1 MTRDKG
7 IMEYTAEN
15 LEKAVS
21 VFYRSEGIQQAEAH
35 QWLSEAQNSPQAW
48 SFVWDLLHP
57 QRSSEVQFF
66 AATTLHT
73 KLLKYWNEVPVDH
86 YDMLKKRILEAIV
99 NFAMGPKIVLN
110 RLCITL
116 SAYIIHTVPSHWP
129 KAFEELVSS
138 FQPQYLPNVEPER
151 VIWILLEILTVI
163 PVEFQS
169 TTLATSQRN
178 RVKAVLQDVSKDIL
192 KVVDMCLVPIP
203 NASFDMANL
212 TTYLHASKCASTWIQ
227 LGGVNIDECSRI
239 INLLTDLTCFVYWN
253 RCDPEGMFS
262 EEMELTE
269 VTLEAISSI
278 IQHPHTHKYRTYV
291 IKHTETMLNSFSK
304 ILQVERQNADQN
316 KDIVNNIYTLL
327 ITTAD
332 THCKLFLSHLI
343 PTTNPNDSPHIT
355 HMLLQTILECTN
367 APGSYPI
374 DETCSTLTFGFWYT
388 LQDDVM
394 SGDQQ
399 PMLLLQEIKPYYRQL
414 VAILLQKANFPRDE
428 KSSSWTLDDKEMF
441 RCYRQDIADTY
452 MYCYAI
458 LNLEMLDTLHT
469 HLSEALAQLSWP
481 GIESCLHAFTAVA
494 ESIEMENLYLPK
506 LMLALKDIPFAEL
519 SAQNKRV
526 LCASLETVGAYSE
539 WMADHP
545 DMLVHVVP
553 LVVASL
559 ADEQAAP
566 SATIALKELTHNC
579 QKYLGGAWADVI
591 LTACQVALQNGRLK
605 LAENVRIMSTMG
617 RVLSILPIDHC
628 MQFLNAVLPP
638 SFEELR
644 TLISQ
649 EQDSSTATVIST
661 KLKMLSALF
670 GSLHMAPAVQ
680 LDIVAE
686 TSKDNRDQRE
696 QQQQQQQQ
704 QQPQP
709 LLMIVQNTMPLY
721 CMIGK
726 QYCKNAEVMGVLW
739 GLIKHVITTLLDDS
753 KPLLTE
759 MLELMVSVY
768 RTQPQSCVLHVARTI
783 LILFGNERDCA
794 PLLQQLLVE
803 LVTATLQ
810 LCLQCQQ
817 QQNTIAANNGQQ
829 PRCLLSEHSDVLEGF
844 FVMLAQ
850 VYKKVPR
857 LAMAAS
863 RTNMAALED
872 VDGGGPVYDA
882 GALFECAVV
891 CLSMPELQCLKHC
904 TAFLVN
910 FIGHSREYSQAAVV
924 QNYGESL
931 VMRVLICIGGSAPK
945 SSIDVLSEILL
956 VLNKKY
962 CDNLARWLHSLLL
975 QDAFPTNRVTVAQK
989 QHFIKLIL
997 REKANKRKLTE
1008 AVTDFMLQCRGLY
1021 KIDTNAP

>member
-1 MTRDKG
+1 
-7 IMEYTAEN
+7 MEYTAEN

-21 VFYRSEGIQQAEAH
+21 VFYRTEAVQQAEAH

-86 YDMLKKRILEAIV
+86 YDMLKKHILEAIV

-163 PVEFQS
+163 PEEFQS

-178 RVKAVLQDVSKDIL
+178 RVRAVLQDVSKDIL

-239 INLLTDLTCFVYWN
+239 INLLVDLTCFVYWN
-253 RCDPEGMFS
+253 RCDPEGLFS

-278 IQHPHTHKYRTYV
+278 IQHPQTHKYRTYV
-291 IKHTETMLNSFSK
+291 IKHTSSMLESFSK
-304 ILQVERQNADQN
+304 ILEVERVNSDQN

-332 THCKLFLSHLI
+332 THCKLFLSHL
-343 PTTNPNDSPHIT
+343 TTETPSSPQQSTTPQVT
-355 HMLLQTILECTN
+355 HTLFQTILGCTN
-367 APGSYPI
+367 APGAYPI

-394 SGDQQ
+394 SMDGSQQ
-399 PMLLLQEIKPYYRQL
+399 NGGNAMMLLLEIKPYYRQL
-414 VAILLQKANFPRDE
+414 VKILLNKARFPLEEDE
-428 KSSSWTLDDKEMF
+428 SKGEWTLDDKEMF

-452 MYCYAI
+452 MYCYSV
-458 LNLEMLDTLHT
+458 LNLEMLDTLHG
-469 HLSEALAQLSWP
+469 HLTDALATNHPSSWP
-481 GIESCLHAFTAVA
+481 IIESSLHAFTAVA
-494 ESIEMENLYLPK
+494 EGIELENLYLPK
-506 LMLALKDIPFAEL
+506 LMQTLKEVPYAQL
-519 SAQNKRV
+519 SNKRV

-539 WMADHP
+539 WMSDHP
-545 DMLVHVVP
+545 DMLGYVVP
-553 LVVASL
+553 LVVGSL
-559 ADEQAAP
+559 ADEQVAP
-566 SATIALKELTHNC
+566 SATIALKELCHNC
-579 QKYLGGAWADVI
+579 GKYLGGAWADVI
-591 LTACQVALQNGRLK
+591 LTACQGALQDGRLK
-605 LAENVRIMSTMG
+605 LAECVRIMSTVG
-617 RVLSILPIDHC
+617 RVLSLLPIDHC
-628 MQFLNAVLPP
+628 MQFLNIVLPP
-638 SFEELR
+638 TFEELQ
-644 TLISQ
+644 TLINQ
-649 EQDSSTATVIST
+649 EQDSSTATRIST
-661 KLKMLSALF
+661 KLKMLSSLF
-670 GSLHMAPAVQ
+670 GSLHMAPPQ
-680 LDIVAE
+680 QTE
-686 TSKDNRDQRE
+686 PSKDSNNEHSSIQPV
-696 QQQQQQQQ
+696 QQ
-704 QQPQP
+704 QP

-726 QYCKNAEVMGVLW
+726 QYCKNAEVMDILW
-739 GLIKHVITTLLDDS
+739 GLMKHVITTLLDDS

-759 MLELMVSVY
+759 MLDLMVSVY
-768 RTQPQSCVLHVARTI
+768 RTQPQSCVLHVARTV
-783 LILFGNERDCA
+783 LILFGNDRDCA

-803 LVTATLQ
+803 LVNVTLQ
-810 LCLQCQQ
+810 LCVQCQQ
-817 QQNTIAANNGQQ
+817 QQPVGSNTV
-829 PRCLLSEHSDVLEGF
+829 LLSEHSDVLEGF

-857 LAMAAS
+857 LTMAAS
-863 RTNMAALED
+863 STGNMVVEGCGAAMT
-872 VDGGGPVYDA
+872 YDA

-891 CLSMPELQCLKHC
+891 CLSMPELQCLKYC
-904 TAFLVN
+904 TAFLIN
-910 FIGHSREYSQAAVV
+910 FIAHSRESSQAAVV
-924 QNYGESL
+924 QNFGESL
-931 VMRVLICIGGSAPK
+931 VMRVLLCLGGSAPK
-945 SSIDVLSEILL
+945 TSIDVLSDILL

-962 CDNLARWLHSLLL
+962 CDNLARWLNSLLQ
-975 QDAFPTNRVTVAQK
+975 QDDFPTNRVSAAQK
-989 QHFIKLIL
+989 QHFIKMVL
-997 REKANKRKLTE
+997 REKANKRKLAE
-1008 AVTDFMLQCRGLY
+1008 SVTDFMLQCRGLY
-1021 KIDTNAP
+1021 KIDANAP